1 MDGFKSNTKM
11 KSDMPCYKEGGHINI
26 MKKGGKAKHHKEGGD
41 IAQDKALIKKAF
53 KQHDEAEH
61 KKEPTEIKLK
71 KGGRDK
77 KKEGTVKKYKAGGAI
92 EMHKKSGDL
101 DEIKK
106 IKATGN
112 KKADAKSAALKKGGK
127 AMCSGG
133 KYKKGGSVEPSTEP
147 STEKKVE
154 AKKGGKIGKY
164 SAGSDVEKEK
174 SKPAGDVDKI
184 NKVPPTGDKK
194 ANAESAGA
202 KPKASDFF
210 KKGGHAS
217 KKAKAGG
224 HKKHMADGSLT
235 GALDANNPAPYN
247 PASGIPPQT
256 LQQMLQA
263 QAYAK
268 QQRMNGIPAMQRPQM
283 QQPTPGILPTGR
295 TGGINPTANGGC
307 FGPGFVMKKGGH
319 VKHMADGS
327 LTSPL
332 NPAQQAAL
340 LRAQASTNA
349 AQQAVRR
356 ANAAGLGGG
365 QSLKPIQGQG
375 PYSDAEINA
384 ALAQIAKRGG
394 FSHTGD

>member
-1 MDGFKSNTKM
+1 
-11 KSDMPCYKEGGHINI
+11 
-26 MKKGGKAKHHKEGGD
+26 
-41 IAQDKALIKKAF
+41 
-53 KQHDEAEH
+53 
-61 KKEPTEIKLK
+61 
-71 KGGRDK
+71 
-77 KKEGTVKKYKAGGAI
+77 
-92 EMHKKSGDL
+92 
-101 DEIKK
+101 
-106 IKATGN
+106 
-112 KKADAKSAALKKGGK
+112 
-127 AMCSGG
+127 
-133 KYKKGGSVEPSTEP
+133 
-147 STEKKVE
+147 
-154 AKKGGKIGKY
+154 
-164 SAGSDVEKEK
+164 
-174 SKPAGDVDKI
+174 
-184 NKVPPTGDKK
+184 
-194 ANAESAGA
+194 
-202 KPKASDFF
+202 
-210 KKGGHAS
+210 
-217 KKAKAGG
+217 
-224 HKKHMADGSLT
+224 MADGSLT

>member
-106 IKATGN
+106 IKATGD
-112 KKADAKSAALKKGGK
+112 KKADAKSAAMKKGGK

-133 KYKKGGSVEPSTEP
+133 KYKKGGKVEHVEPSTEP

-164 SAGSDVEKEK
+164 SAGSDVEFEG
-174 SKPAGDVDKI
+174 SKPAGDENKI
-184 NKVPPTGDKK
+184 VKVPPTGDKK
-194 ANAESAGA
+194 ADAESAGA
-202 KPKASDFF
+202 KAKASDYF
-210 KKGGHAS
+210 KKGGQAS

-224 HKKHMADGSLT
+224 HIKHMADGSSTGNLISPALPPSIQQAIINQSKT
-235 GALDANNPAPYN
+235 DPAGALQLKNQYMQQIQKMQNQYTQPVYRGQPPVYDNRNPNTATMNNPQSYQN
-247 PASGIPPQT
+247 MQTNTPA
-256 LQQMLQA
+256 
-263 QAYAK
+263 
-268 QQRMNGIPAMQRPQM
+268 
-283 QQPTPGILPTGR
+283 
-295 TGGINPTANGGC
+295 
-307 FGPGFVMKKGGH
+307 
-319 VKHMADGS
+319 
-327 LTSPL
+327 TSPYTKEQID
-332 NPAQQAAL
+332 ATIAEM
-340 LRAQASTNA
+340 
-349 AQQAVRR
+349 
-356 ANAAGLGGG
+356 AN
-365 QSLKPIQGQG
+365 
-375 PYSDAEINA
+375 
-384 ALAQIAKRGG
+384 RGM

>member
-106 IKATGN
+106 IKATGD

-133 KYKKGGSVEPSTEP
+133 KYKKGGSVEPSTE
-147 STEKKVE
+147 KKVE

-174 SKPAGDVDKI
+174 SKLAGDEDKI

-194 ANAESAGA
+194 ADAESAGA